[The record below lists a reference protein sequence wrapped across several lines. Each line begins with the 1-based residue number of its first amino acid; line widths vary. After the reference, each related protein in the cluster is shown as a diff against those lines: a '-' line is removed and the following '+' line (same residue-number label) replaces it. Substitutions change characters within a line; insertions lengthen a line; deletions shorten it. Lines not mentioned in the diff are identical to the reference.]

1 MAKIIINRK
10 GQYRNRLR
18 SIRVFIYGNEVGSVK
33 NDSSEEFTVE
43 EGKHTVQ
50 CKIDWCGSQVFDVDV
65 KPGEVKMLK
74 LQSGMKYYNAMS
86 FVVIIIVVAGFLYR
100 KFLHG
105 DLPDWWYYF
114 EFALF
119 GVVLLYLAYYFTLG
133 RNKYLDLGEDK
144 DTIFN
149 S

>member
-10 GQYRNRLR
+10 GQYRNRMR
-18 SIRVFIYGNEVGSVK
+18 AIRVVIDGNEVGTVK

-43 EGKHTVQ
+43 PGKHTVQ
-50 CKIDWCGSQVFDVDV
+50 CKIDWCGSQVFEVDV
-65 KPGEVKMLK
+65 KADEVKMLK
-74 LQSGMKYYNAMS
+74 LQSGMKYYSAMS
-86 FVVIIIVVAGFLYR
+86 FTVILIIVVSFLYR
-100 KFLHG
+100 KALHR

-114 EFALF
+114 EMSLF
-119 GVVLLYLAYYFTLG
+119 GIILLYLAYYFTLG
-133 RNKYLDLGEDK
+133 RYKYLSIGEDK